1 MFAEVAGGARL
12 NEVAGPVGSTTEYRN
27 GMVDMHSYT
36 RNAAVSAG
44 HTLKRLAF
52 SYCIGSFNRRK
63 LHPAGRSPS
72 RSRGLV
78 KLRIIC
84 AVLSAVCEVRFLMTS
99 AIGFV
104 VTRRAQLFGKYI
116 GFSTVIANSHASLLS
131 GLVCTLPERFP
142 RLLDNSDRKNARVA

>member
-12 NEVAGPVGSTTEYRN
+12 NEITSPVGSTTRYRS
-27 GMVDMHSYT
+27 GMIDMHSYT
-36 RNAAVSAG
+36 GSAAVSAG
-44 HTLKRLAF
+44 QTLKRLAF
-52 SYCIGSFNRRK
+52 SYCVGSFNRRK
-63 LHPAGRSPS
+63 LHSARRAPS
-72 RSRGLV
+72 RACGLV
-78 KLRIIC
+78 KLRVVC

-104 VTRRAQLFGKYI
+104 VARRAQLFGKYI
-116 GFSTVIANSHASLLS
+116 SFSTVIANSHASLLS